1 VDYWDAT
8 IRFFTL
14 TDANVRWVVLGSS
27 LLGGAA
33 GGLGAFAFL
42 QRKSLLGDVLA
53 HAALPGIGLA
63 FLLVGSK
70 QFVWLL
76 LGAAVAAWLGALTI
90 NAIIRHT
97 RIKQDAALGI
107 VLSTFFGLGI
117 VILTHIQKS
126 GSGSQS
132 GLNAFL
138 FGQAAAMGPDDV
150 SILVVVGALLLVVM
164 GTAFSKFK
172 LVTFDPGFARAAG
185 IAVGWWQFLLTTMI
199 VMAVV
204 IGLQAVGVVLMAALL
219 VIPAASARQWTDRL
233 GLLIVLA
240 SLFGIISGV
249 LGAYFSSLAPRLP
262 TGPFVVVAVSLVF
275 AVSILVAPER
285 GLVSRWRMHLQNRRS
300 MSDDH
305 ILKVLF
311 KACLQAPSTAGAHT
325 MEQIANLWSFTSGEL
340 RSGLR
345 RLTRRGLLQRVD
357 PDRYCLTPEGRDA
370 GARILRRHRLWE
382 VYLTR
387 YLELP
392 HDHVHRDAEEM
403 EHIMTPEMEKR
414 LEELLDRPETD
425 PHDQVIPYEDREV
438 GR

>member
-1 VDYWDAT
+1 MDYWDAT
-8 IRFFTL
+8 IRFFSM
-14 TDANVRWVVLGSS
+14 TDANIRWVVLGSA

-53 HAALPGIGLA
+53 HAALPGVGLA
-63 FLLVGSK
+63 FLLIGSK
-70 QFVWLL
+70 QFAFLL
-76 LGAAVAAWLGALTI
+76 LGAAVAAWMGALAI
-90 NAIIRHT
+90 NAIIGHT

-117 VILTHIQKS
+117 VILTYIQRV
-126 GSGSQS
+126 GTGSQS
-132 GLNAFL
+132 GLNVFL

-150 SILVVVGALLLVVM
+150 KILAVVGVLLLLVM
-164 GTAFSKFK
+164 GGAFGRFK
-172 LVTFDPGFARAAG
+172 LITFDAGFARAMG
-185 IAVGWWQFLLTTMI
+185 VNVGWWQFLLTTMT
-199 VMAVV
+199 VLAVV

-240 SLFGIISGV
+240 SIFGIVSGIV
-249 LGAYFSSLAPRLP
+249 GAYLSSLAPRLP
-262 TGPFVVVAVSLVF
+262 TGPFVVVSVSAVFGVSLLF
-275 AVSILVAPER
+275 APER
-285 GLVSRWRMHLQNRRS
+285 GLVSRWRMHLQNRRR

-311 KACLQAPSTAGAHT
+311 KECQRAGESVGAYTA
-325 MEQIANLWSFTSGEL
+325 EQIAGLWSFTWREL

-345 RLTRRGLLQRVD
+345 RLTRDGLLKKD
-357 PDRYCLTPEGRDA
+357 DSGRYCLTPEGRSA
-370 GARILRRHRLWE
+370 GAAVLRRHRLWE

-392 HDHVHRDAEEM
+392 HDHVHRDAEDM

-425 PHDQVIPYEDREV
+425 PHDQAIPYEQERS
-438 GR
+438 RQ